1 MKNPKGDMKHVYTE
15 GPQILGTIVQSLVA
29 SQAWRLGFVNSW
41 ISKGKG
47 KVHPKTGQ
55 EGPEWE

>member
-1 MKNPKGDMKHVYTE
+1 MKHVYTE
-15 GPQILGTIVQSLVA
+15 DPQILGTIVRSLVA
-29 SQAWRLGFVNSW
+29 TQAWHLGFVNSW

-55 EGPEWE
+55 EGPERE